1 MEREIEFWSNGDV
14 CRGVLKLPKNIKGK
28 VPLAVMAGGW
38 CYVKEIVMPYYAQ
51 PLLDAGIGVLMFDY
65 RGMGGSGGAR
75 RQHINPWE
83 QVEDYKNAL
92 TFAESLSEVDTAR
105 LGVWGISYSG
115 GHVLIVGATD
125 PRAKFII
132 GTVPVVDGFTTLRRC
147 HGEAR
152 FALLQQLVMS
162 DRRKRFETKSG
173 GDFMPMSSA
182 KPFEE
187 LSTWPFPHVKQIFE
201 DIKKREAPLHEHYNT
216 IESTEHLLSYNVAP
230 YAQRIYDTPVLLAIA
245 AGDNI
250 TSSDLETDAFNMIPN
265 PNKELAIIKG
275 VTHMSLYSN
284 EDHLKMV
291 GTIHATWLKK
301 IVFPS

>member
-1 MEREIEFWSNGDV
+1 MERAIEFWSSNEV
-14 CRGVLKLPKNIKGK
+14 CRGVLRLPEKSSGK
-28 VPLAVMAGGW
+28 VPLAIMAGGW

-51 PLLDAGIGVLMFDY
+51 PLVDAGIGVLMFDY
-65 RGMGGSGGAR
+65 RGMGASGGSR

-83 QVEDYKNAL
+83 QIEDYKNAIS
-92 TFAESLSEVDTAR
+92 FAETLPEADSER

-115 GHVLIVGATD
+115 GHVLVVGATD
-125 PRAKFII
+125 SRVKFII
-132 GTVPVVDGFTTLRRC
+132 GTVPVVDGYTTLRRC

-152 FALLQQLVMS
+152 FAQLQQLVLG
-162 DRRKRFETKSG
+162 DRRKRFATKSG

-187 LSTWPFPHVKQIFE
+187 LSTWPFPHVKEIFE
-201 DIKKREAPLHEHYNT
+201 DIKRREAPLHEHYNT
-216 IESTEHLLSYNVAP
+216 IESTELLLGYNVAP
-230 YAQRIYDTPVLLAIA
+230 YAARIYDTPVLMVIA

-250 TSSDLETDAFNMIPN
+250 TSSDLETTTYNLIPN

-284 EDHLKMV
+284 TEHLARV
-291 GTIHATWLKK
+291 GTVHANWLRK